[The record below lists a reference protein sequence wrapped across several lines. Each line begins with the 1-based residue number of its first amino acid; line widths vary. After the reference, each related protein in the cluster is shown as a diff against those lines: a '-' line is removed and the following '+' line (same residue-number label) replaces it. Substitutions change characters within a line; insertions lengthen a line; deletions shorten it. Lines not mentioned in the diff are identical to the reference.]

1 MKSHGK
7 FRAVSVALIAS
18 AAIMLSGCGIT
29 SASKLSETHL
39 SSNSPTRPTQNA
51 VMHVRQTVVYVN
63 PTAGAGYLQRAKWF
77 GNQNAWAVGFSNRS
91 GQGNIS
97 QTHNGGRTWVHWDL
111 GGAQWQYLFAS
122 SARNLWVWG
131 DQGLLGTSV
140 AHTVNG
146 GHTWTV
152 WRLRGGPFNL
162 YNVRNVLF
170 PAVGRPYFCVLLQ
183 NGGLLLSKDLSH
195 WHSPWPHTQKVTAMA
210 PGSSDEA
217 WVALTL
223 PTGEVQIKRGD
234 TVGATWRWKTVWHGS
249 GVHIQ
254 GFDWLSSRIGWF
266 MGNTTD
272 PSRTE
277 LIQITTDGGSRWRT
291 ISTQPVGKHTI
302 YELRMQTERT
312 GWAAAGEIQS
322 TNFPY
327 FGYQSLLH
335 TTNGGRI
342 WRSVPLPSIAVH
354 YKNPNA
360 PPARLAGFFFAAPP
374 IGHRIDLWFGLE
386 PLDIPHTT
394 PRHIWSNTNGNS
406 WISH

>member
-1 MKSHGK
+1 MSRCAQRLHG
-7 FRAVSVALIAS
+7 SYL
-18 AAIMLSGCGIT
+18 MT
-29 SASKLSETHL
+29 E
-39 SSNSPTRPTQNA
+39 
-51 VMHVRQTVVYVN
+51 
-63 PTAGAGYLQRAKWF
+63 GAGYLQRAKWF
-77 GNQNAWAVGFSNRS
+77 GNQNAWAVGFGNRS

-131 DQGLLGTSV
+131 DQGSLGTSV

-195 WHSPWPHTQKVTAMA
+195 WRSPWPHTQKVTAMA

-217 WVALTL
+217 WIALTL

-234 TVGATWRWKTVWHGS
+234 IVGASWRWKTVWHGS
-249 GVHIQ
+249 SVHIQ

-277 LIQITTDGGSRWRT
+277 LIQLTTDGGSRWRT
-291 ISTQPVGKHTI
+291 ISTRPVGQHTI

-335 TTNGGRI
+335 TTNGGRT

-354 YKNPNA
+354 YKNPNV
-360 PPARLAGFFFAAPP
+360 PPARLAGFFSPP
-374 IGHRIDLWFGLE
+374 LQSGTGSTSGSVSNRSISRIRHHGTSGRTQTETRGYLTDIGRPFMEQCLNGLAK
-386 PLDIPHTT
+386 LSIKN
-394 PRHIWSNTNGNS
+394 R
-406 WISH
+406 